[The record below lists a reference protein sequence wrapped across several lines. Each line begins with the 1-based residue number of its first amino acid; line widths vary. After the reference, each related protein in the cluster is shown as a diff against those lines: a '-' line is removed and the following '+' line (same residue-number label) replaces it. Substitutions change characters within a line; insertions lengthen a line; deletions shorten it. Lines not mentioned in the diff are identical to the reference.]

1 MITYLFE
8 WTEIIFNLFFIFEIL
23 ARLGGFRNQS
33 GFFFW
38 VFAFCKYKPIKA
50 TKRTKWTK
58 NAFAKDNDECE
69 ERNYGQ
75 IQMSEK
81 EADKIEEMPELEVLS
96 GHSSMS
102 EDYD

>member
-1 MITYLFE
+1 LQSYLDF
-8 WTEIIFNLFFIFEIL
+8 FFI
-23 ARLGGFRNQS
+23 RNA
-33 GFFFW
+33 
-38 VFAFCKYKPIKA
+38 VIYKYKPIKA

-69 ERNYGQ
+69 ERNYAQ
-75 IQMSEK
+75 VLMSEE
-81 EADKIEEMPELEVLS
+81 EADKIEEMPELEVIS